1 MRNDSRPGQEDSPTA
16 EHQTSNV
23 KATWTVLS
31 MMEWATDYFTKHQV
45 DQPRLSIEWLL
56 ADVLNIPRLNLYLQF
71 DRPLTSLELD
81 TLRPMV
87 KRRASHEPL
96 QYICG
101 KGAFMSRDF
110 MVSPSVLIPRSET
123 EELVSM
129 ILKDNPEGSSLRVLD
144 IGTGSGCIITTL
156 AAERPSWEC
165 YGIDISSEAL
175 DVARENAQLYQ
186 ANVNFFGMDLFELA
200 GSGSDLA
207 WTGSNALKSGVNFPE
222 TFDLIVSNP
231 PYIHPDEA
239 ASMDPQVL
247 NYEPSLALFAEDP
260 LKVIDAI
267 LTYAGRALSE
277 HGRLYCELNP
287 AYTEQIY
294 ALSLNYLRTSEVRL
308 DDAGKLRFLT
318 GQK

>member
-1 MRNDSRPGQEDSPTA
+1 MIMRNDSRPGQEDHPA
-16 EHQTSNV
+16 AAYQTSNE
-23 KATWTVLS
+23 KPTWTVLS
-31 MMEWATDYFTKHQV
+31 MMEWATDYFTKHRV

-81 TLRPMV
+81 KLRPMV

-96 QYICG
+96 QYISG

-110 MVSPSVLIPRSET
+110 MVSPSVLIPRPET

-129 ILKDNPEGSSLRVLD
+129 ILKDNPESSTLRVLD

-175 DVARENAQLYQ
+175 DVARENARLYQ
-186 ANVNFFGMDLFELA
+186 ANVNFLLLDLFEL
-200 GSGSDLA
+200 GQ
-207 WTGSNALKSGVNFPE
+207 GVNFPE

-247 NYEPSLALFAEDP
+247 NYEPSMALFAEDP
-260 LKVIDAI
+260 LKVMHAI
-267 LTYAGRALSE
+267 LTYASRVLGE

-287 AYTEQIY
+287 AYIEQIHT
-294 ALSLNYLRTSEVRL
+294 LSLNYLRTSEVRL
-308 DDAGKLRFLT
+308 DDAGKLRFLA